1 MIKKYIEKIV
11 ENGKQEDMEKLSD
24 ILVEIIYKMKESHH
38 DLYEH
43 YKMCLYE
50 MAEGKMLNEEMAN
63 KWVETMKPFGKKWTM
78 EETTDAMN
86 SLGYKDRDID
96 YYITSNMIYNDYYDL
111 VRDNEE
117 MALKMAH
124 EWLNDIDSGDNKLYN
139 YWKYVIKKD

>member
-86 SLGYKDRDID
+86 SLGYKDRTID
-96 YYITSNMIYNDYYDL
+96 YFISSNMIYNDYYDL